1 MVTAFGLDVGAAT
14 PAGAARAPA
23 FAPPSSAF
31 FSSAAFGVL
40 LLLALFLYMHS
51 RIL

>member
-1 MVTAFGLDVGAAT
+1 MVTAFGLDVSTAA
-14 PAGAARAPA
+14 PAAGAGAPA

-31 FSSAAFGVL
+31 FRSASFGVVL
-40 LLLALFLYMHS
+40 LLLLFLYMHS